1 MASAVV
7 NINDVLDGHVDLD
20 VTCVDRLYL
29 NVYVPNLQVGGQVIT
44 FLTEHRGNPVPSP
57 ALFKPMGDRFRKL
70 VGDFAE
76 MNDIPLLRL
85 AKPDRSRWDDR
96 KLDHV
101 RPYIDL
107 ADQQGRAGVV
117 AIVAAQ
123 EIQKVFMGY
132 ERGKGR
138 HGKAV
143 NFGFDKADRAVTVYY
158 FYIVDPQWG
167 AGFIKMCS
175 YFPYP
180 AKVWLNGHEWAKR
193 VCHERTERTM

>member
-1 MASAVV
+1 MIVGGARERSEPVLTRGGVVASAVV

-29 NVYVPNLQVGGQVIT
+29 NVYVSNLQVGGQVIT
-44 FLTEHRGNPVPSP
+44 FSTEHRGNPVPSP

-101 RPYIDL
+101 RPYL
-107 ADQQGRAGVV
+107 EGAQRAGRYGVV
-117 AIVAAQ
+117 AIVASQ
-123 EIQKVFMGY
+123 EFQWVYSSTKKITAGGAVWFDWHKA
-132 ERGKGR
+132 ERR
-138 HGKAV
+138 V
-143 NFGFDKADRAVTVYY
+143 SCLY
-158 FYIVDPQWG
+158 FYVYDHEFGP
-167 AGFIKMCS
+167 GFIKIC
-175 YFPYP
+175 
-180 AKVWLNGHEWAKR
+180 
-193 VCHERTERTM
+193 T